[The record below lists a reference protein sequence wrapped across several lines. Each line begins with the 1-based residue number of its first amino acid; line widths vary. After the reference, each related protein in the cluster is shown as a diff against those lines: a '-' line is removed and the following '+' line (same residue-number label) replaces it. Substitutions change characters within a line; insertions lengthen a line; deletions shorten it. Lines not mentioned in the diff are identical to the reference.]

1 MDNRSSSEIAVE
13 IANTEIEYSKALEG
27 LQVVEEAILL
37 LQKDIIDKQSKKKD
51 LEYSCSKA
59 KYNVRQLNIKLRILR
74 ASFWS
79 AKNSGL

>member
-1 MDNRSSSEIAVE
+1 MEKNSAEISQD
-13 IANTEIEYSKALEG
+13 ITETEKEYSKALEG

-79 AKNSGL
+79 ANNSGL